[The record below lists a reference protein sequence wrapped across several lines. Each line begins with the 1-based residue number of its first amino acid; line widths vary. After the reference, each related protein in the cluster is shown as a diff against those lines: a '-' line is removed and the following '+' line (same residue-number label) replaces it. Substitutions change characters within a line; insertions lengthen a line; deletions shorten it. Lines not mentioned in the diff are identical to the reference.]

1 MNQKININSKHN
13 FCNNCGKNGHV
24 FHQCKQPITSIGIIA
39 FRYNNNKREYLMIRR
54 KDSLGFV
61 DFMRGKYPLNNKSY
75 IMNIINEMTI
85 DEKNKLLTMSFEDLW
100 NYLWGNNIGIQ
111 YRGEEKISQEKIKAL
126 KEGVYFNKEKYTLE
140 RLINESNTIWNE
152 PEWGYPKGRRN
163 YQEKDLN
170 CAIREFEEETGY
182 LRNNLQIIQNVIPF
196 EEIFTGSNYK
206 SYKHRY
212 YIAFLN
218 NHDDINDEY
227 QKSEVSKVEWK
238 TYDDMCN
245 SIRPYNLEKIDISH
259 RVNKLLSNYYF
270 LMRKG
275 SLFLFLIY

>member
-1 MNQKININSKHN
+1 MASKNN

-24 FHQCKQPITSIGIIA
+24 FHQCKQPITSIGIIV
-39 FRYNNNKREYLMIRR
+39 FRYNDEKKLEYLMIRR

-75 IMNIINEMTI
+75 IMNTINEMTI
-85 DEKNKLLTMSFEDLW
+85 DEKNKILSLSFIDLW
-100 NYLWGNNIGIQ
+100 NYLWGFNAGIQ
-111 YRGEEKISQEKIKAL
+111 YRGEEKISQEKLSSL
-126 KEGVYFNKEKYTLE
+126 KKGIYLNNEKYTLSK
-140 RLINESNTIWNE
+140 LINESNTNWSE

-182 LRNNLQIIQNVIPF
+182 LRSHLQIIQNVIPF

-212 YIAFLN
+212 YIAK
-218 NHDDINDEY
+218 INDNIIEPGEF

-238 TYDDMCN
+238 TYVEVCKC
-245 SIRPYNLEKIDISH
+245 IRPYNLEKLDVIR
-259 RVNKLLSNYYF
+259 RVNTLLSNF
-270 LMRKG
+270 
-275 SLFLFLIY
+275 SLYR